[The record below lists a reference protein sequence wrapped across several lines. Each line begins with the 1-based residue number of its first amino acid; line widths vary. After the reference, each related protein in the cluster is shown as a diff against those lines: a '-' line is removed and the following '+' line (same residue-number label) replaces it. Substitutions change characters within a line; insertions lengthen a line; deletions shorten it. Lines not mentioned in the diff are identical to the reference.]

1 MADPAAP
8 SPARPRVLVVD
19 DDRMVLESTR
29 MVLETSGFDVTVC
42 NRSERA
48 VDEARRCAPDLVLLD
63 LMMPGADGW
72 EVLRR
77 LRAEIWTRDT
87 PVVVFTAKEHRMGR
101 KLAQDLGAADYVQ
114 KPFDSDRLVR
124 LVRGLVSAR
133 SGA

>member
-42 NRSERA
+42 NRSDRA